1 MIIRI
6 EDVAPEKSKSSFN
19 QRKEKKRK
27 WPEISNFRIITT
39 HGRSFGSKLHLD
51 PIQAVALQLIQACT
65 QYNLVHRPV
74 VAPQIELRIYNFEVT
89 NEINCFQ

>member
-1 MIIRI
+1 M
-6 EDVAPEKSKSSFN
+6 ALEKSKSSFS

-65 QYNLVHRPV
+65 QCNLVHRPV

>member
-1 MIIRI
+1 MWHLKNRNP
-6 EDVAPEKSKSSFN
+6 VSA
-19 QRKEKKRK
+19 KEKKRK

-65 QYNLVHRPV
+65 QYNLV
-74 VAPQIELRIYNFEVT
+74 APQIELGIYNFEVT